1 MTQTETTPISGLTLD
16 SLFRENSDSIS
27 SEDDEPPLMS
37 PDATGTTAKTDGA
50 IHEWVAKNVVDTTS
64 QPPVL
69 RKTSLSLSGLS
80 PARRLSLLERI
91 DEDHPLSKSRDTPK
105 RQSFEMKRSQSVG
118 VLPVPG
124 GPLLRVRFAQT
135 ANTNEG
141 EQVQTARRSSTRLSS
156 SSARLSRNLS
166 DGDAD
171 AADWSFDGAAPP
183 PLRRDESLVAE
194 GLRLFGVDP
203 AVVGGTGAEETE
215 RPFTPSPQSETAYL
229 PVGGDSYLP
238 VSRGQAESIVKLGL
252 AMQQQQQQQA
262 AAAPAAAQAQ
272 AAAVLQQEHAYDA
285 YQQQQQQQYMAPPMM
300 MMPMMAPPPGF
311 NMDAY
316 AYQQQYHQQQYQQMA
331 AAHGYQMQPQ
341 MVMMPYA
348 PQPHPPMPGS
358 YVSPQMVVAPAPQY
372 MPSMSMMSPAA
383 ALPSLDGLSQLP
395 FMPPPAAA
403 SAPPIA
409 SRTEMGMGNGAE
421 EPPLWGNLATLA
433 KSAQGSRYLQAALPR
448 MSPAEL
454 GRVRDE
460 LTPSL
465 LELSKHTFGNYLIT
479 QLLGL
484 PAHLG
489 FGGAL
494 AGAIKGHVVDLVKHV
509 HGSRVVQNALV
520 LRGAS
525 DAVDGPLHPNPAI
538 SDEDAAA
545 LVAELDGRLL
555 EVGLDTHG
563 SWGVCAAFART
574 RAPFVLAQC
583 AKHLGAL
590 ATSQHGCR
598 VLQRVLRLAGDSGM
612 AEAAAVV
619 DALCDE
625 GTELAYLASHPYGN
639 YVVQIALRHCGG
651 AADGLAT
658 ALRPRILTLAVC
670 KHGSNVAEAL
680 LERATPPQLEDL
692 CDAVF
697 GAAPGSSKPAAPAG
711 KEAAA
716 AAKAGETFANGGA
729 AAAPPQLASM
739 MEHGYVNY
747 VLKKLLALAPER
759 RRAVALD
766 AVRAA
771 TNGRNYGEKIL
782 KHFGHPLHAP
792 LRVLA

>member
-1 MTQTETTPISGLTLD
+1 
-16 SLFRENSDSIS
+16 
-27 SEDDEPPLMS
+27 
-37 PDATGTTAKTDGA
+37 
-50 IHEWVAKNVVDTTS
+50 
-64 QPPVL
+64 
-69 RKTSLSLSGLS
+69 
-80 PARRLSLLERI
+80 
-91 DEDHPLSKSRDTPK
+91 
-105 RQSFEMKRSQSVG
+105 
-118 VLPVPG
+118 
-124 GPLLRVRFAQT
+124 
-135 ANTNEG
+135 
-141 EQVQTARRSSTRLSS
+141 
-156 SSARLSRNLS
+156 
-166 DGDAD
+166 
-171 AADWSFDGAAPP
+171 
-183 PLRRDESLVAE
+183 
-194 GLRLFGVDP
+194 
-203 AVVGGTGAEETE
+203 
-215 RPFTPSPQSETAYL
+215 
-229 PVGGDSYLP
+229 
-238 VSRGQAESIVKLGL
+238 
-252 AMQQQQQQQA
+252 
-262 AAAPAAAQAQ
+262 
-272 AAAVLQQEHAYDA
+272 
-285 YQQQQQQQYMAPPMM
+285 
-300 MMPMMAPPPGF
+300 
-311 NMDAY
+311 
-316 AYQQQYHQQQYQQMA
+316 MA

-383 ALPSLDGLSQLP
+383 ALPTLGGLSQLP

-403 SAPPIA
+403 SAPPIT
-409 SRTEMGMGNGAE
+409 SRTELGMGGGAE

-465 LELSKHTFGNYLIT
+465 LELSKHTFGNYLVT

-494 AGAIKGHVVDLVKHV
+494 AGAIKGHVVDLVKH
-509 HGSRVVQNALV
+509 
-520 LRGAS
+520 
-525 DAVDGPLHPNPAI
+525 VDGPLHPNPAI

-651 AADGLAT
+651 AADGLAA

-697 GAAPGSSKPAAPAG
+697 GAAPGAKPPAPAG

-747 VLKKLLALAPER
+747 VLKKLLALAPKR

-771 TNGRNYGEKIL
+771 TNR
-782 KHFGHPLHAP
+782 
-792 LRVLA
+792 